1 MNRLLISLFAV
12 ASVAAAGTTALS
24 AQETERVDGSS
35 QSGKIAWHVVQ
46 SKDGADVL
54 ISEGD
59 QGESAAQKLCT
70 VLGVANTKVEVSPD
84 DFWIIVQS
92 GGGSVGISLSVFQR
106 TKGVS
111 YVEKKEMDIAT
122 PILKNAF
129 KVAGKEAAADMLDHI
144 YTRLLAWS
152 ADSET
157 ILVQVAGHG
166 GKTKLDPYLAV
177 YDLGRQTISL
187 DLTKFNAKAAK
198 P

>member
-1 MNRLLISLFAV
+1 MKRYFSILLSLAFA
-12 ASVAAAGTTALS
+12 AITNLS
-24 AQETERVDGSS
+24 AQETERLDGSS
-35 QSGKIAWHVVQ
+35 ESGKIAWHVVQ

-59 QGESAAQKLCT
+59 QGESAAQKLCG

-92 GGGSVGISLSVFQR
+92 GGGSLGVSLSVFQR
-106 TKGVS
+106 TKGMI
-111 YVEKKEMDIAT
+111 YREKKEMEIT
-122 PILKNAF
+122 EPILKGAF
-129 KVAGKEAAADMLDHI
+129 KAAGNEAAADKLDHV

-157 ILVQVAGHG
+157 ILVQVSGYG
-166 GKTKLDPYLAV
+166 GKTKLSPYLAV
-177 YDLGRQTISL
+177 YDLGKQTVSF
-187 DLTKFNAKAAK
+187 DLAKFNAKAVK